1 MCKYINF
8 LNKKV
13 KFGTLLRSIS
23 KLNFKCMLGVSVWK
37 EICLGKDT
45 SQVFVLEKKYK
56 LEGMLTIKKM
66 LSGELGSGGTHL

>member
-1 MCKYINF
+1 M
-8 LNKKV
+8 
-13 KFGTLLRSIS
+13 
-23 KLNFKCMLGVSVWK
+23 WK